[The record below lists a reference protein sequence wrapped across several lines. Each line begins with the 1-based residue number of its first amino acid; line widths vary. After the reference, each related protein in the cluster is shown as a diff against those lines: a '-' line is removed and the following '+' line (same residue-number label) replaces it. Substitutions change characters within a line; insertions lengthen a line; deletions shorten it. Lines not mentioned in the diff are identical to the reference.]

1 MRSLLFVPG
10 DSLKKLEKAL
20 ASGADALII
29 DLEDSVALSAKATAR
44 TVTREFLS
52 QHAAHKD
59 RPKLFV
65 RVNGLG
71 TGLIDTDLDAVM
83 PSAPDGVFLPKAE
96 GGPDVSHL
104 AAKLAV
110 REAEN
115 GLSDGATRIY
125 PIATETA
132 QGVFKLSTYSG
143 SSHRLAGIAWG
154 GEDLSADLG
163 AETNRETDGSY
174 AAPYQIARAMS
185 LLAAAAAGVEAIDS
199 VFTNF
204 RDVAGLELECV
215 ASRKMGFTCKMA
227 IHPAQVATIN
237 ASFTPSSAAIAR
249 AQAIVAAFAAAP
261 GVGVIGLDGEMLDMP
276 HLKRAQR
283 LLTRLASI

>member
-10 DSLKKLEKAL
+10 DSRKKLEKAI

-29 DLEDSVALSAKATAR
+29 DLEDSVAPGAKAIAR
-44 TVTREFLS
+44 DVTRDFLT
-52 QHAAHKD
+52 QHRAETS

-65 RVNGLG
+65 RVNGLT
-71 TGLIDTDLDAVM
+71 TGLIELDLDAVM
-83 PSAPDGVFLPKAE
+83 PGAPDAVFLPKAE
-96 GGPDVSHL
+96 GGVDVSHL

-115 GLSDGATRIY
+115 DLADGKTRIFA
-125 PIATETA
+125 IATETA
-132 QGVFKLSTYSG
+132 QGVFKLGTYAG

-163 AETNRETDGSY
+163 AETNRNLDGTY
-174 AAPYQIARAMS
+174 AAPYQMARAMT
-185 LLAAAAAGVEAIDS
+185 LLAAAAASVEPIDS

-204 RDVAGLELECV
+204 RDEAGLAAECE
-215 ASRKMGFTCKMA
+215 ASRRMGFTCKMA
-227 IHPAQVATIN
+227 IHPGQVATIN
-237 ASFTPSSAAIAR
+237 ACFTPSPAAIAR
-249 AQAIVAAFAAAP
+249 ARAIIAAFDAAP
-261 GVGVIGLDGEMLDMP
+261 GTGVIGLEGEMLDMP

-283 LLTRLASI
+283 LMARLA